1 MNYREVEIFSPADLG
16 TTGTKVID
24 INIEDSLS
32 AIELLWQT
40 TVVTVSDMTAP
51 HPACISKVEL
61 VDGSDVLVS
70 LSGEELQALCFYTM
84 GYMPLDEITVVVGD
98 YMRSAM
104 PIYFGRY
111 LYDPELA
118 FDPKKFKNPQLKV
131 TWDEDAANASVVAN
145 ELTVRGMA
153 FDEKKINP
161 IGMLTSKEIKSY
173 TPVASGYEYTTM
185 PTDHPYRFLM
195 IQSEAT
201 DKNPFE
207 VMAQIKLHEEHEKR
221 VPFNM
226 TGYEIFRKLCQP
238 LGPISQNVRL
248 NETAAD
254 ANAIHATPTYGQVVN
269 VDYDDDVVAANDEHI
284 QAAWA
289 GCIVTVGAT
298 VNKVPYRALITGYA
312 PHFCMGIPF
321 GRLDDIGDF
330 YDVTKLGHLE
340 LVNQGASA
348 VGTTPAARICLQQ
361 MRRY

>member
-207 VMAQIKLHEEHEKR
+207 DEYNAYRANIGRGILIGLE
-221 VPFNM
+221 FL
-226 TGYEIFRKLCQP
+226 I
-238 LGPISQNVRL
+238 
-248 NETAAD
+248 AAD
-254 ANAIHATPTYGQVVN
+254 IIDTVAIEATWDN
-269 VDYDDDVVAANDEHI
+269 VGILGV
-284 QAAWA
+284 
-289 GCIVTVGAT
+289 IV
-298 VNKVPYRALITGYA
+298 LIRTFLSFTLEMEIHG
-312 PHFCMGIPF
+312 
-321 GRLDDIGDF
+321 
-330 YDVTKLGHLE
+330 KL
-340 LVNQGASA
+340 
-348 VGTTPAARICLQQ
+348 PWK
-361 MRRY
+361 